1 MAAKNKDMNRIR
13 SFFVRMTDKAKR
25 VWEFCANGVW
35 DDPRQNLKI
44 STIKVL
50 NLSVRSFLNGDLQ
63 TKSCAMTYRT
73 LLAIVPALALICAIG
88 RGFGL
93 QDVIMEQMIK
103 QIPSQAQLLETSFG
117 FVDKYLSQAS
127 GGIFVGVGVVFL
139 FWTIISLIRSIE
151 MAFNAIWQV
160 PKGRSYWRMM
170 TDYLAIIIVLP
181 ILLICSNGITLFM
194 SSSLKT
200 LLPYEFMQPAIE
212 LLFDFIGLV
221 MTWLFF
227 AATYMLVP
235 NTKVKFR
242 NAIIPGVLIGTAYQI
257 LQWLFISGQLYVA
270 KYNAIYGSFSFLPLF
285 LIWMQFV
292 WLFTLTGGVLCYAIQ
307 NIGEYN
313 YGDNIRRISDT
324 YRYQTT
330 LTVMTIIAQRFQ
342 KSMEAMNLKEIGQH
356 YRLPVNLIT
365 PELERLRAVG
375 LVNFIEGEE
384 KENNDRK
391 VQPAVQVSEMTVSE
405 VIDRLS
411 NYGAENFIPEFSQNF
426 RSVENAVA
434 EIISA
439 ANEKG
444 ESIKLVDIP
453 IHHVSRQKTDNKP
466 NKTLNTK

>member
-1 MAAKNKDMNRIR
+1 MASKSNEIGRIG
-13 SFFVRMTDKAKR
+13 SFFIRTTDKAKKI
-25 VWEFCANGVW
+25 WAYCATGVW
-35 DDPRQNLKI
+35 NDTRQNWKI
-44 STIKVL
+44 NTIKVL

-73 LLAIVPALALICAIG
+73 LLAIVPALALIIAIG

-93 QDVIMEQMIK
+93 QDVIMDQMIK
-103 QIPSQAQLLETSFG
+103 QIPSQAQLLRTSFN
-117 FVDKYLSQAS
+117 FVDSYLSEAS

-139 FWTIISLIRSIE
+139 LWTIISLIRSIE

-160 PKGRSYWRMM
+160 PKGRSYWRML
-170 TDYLAIIIVLP
+170 TDYLAIILVLP

-212 LLFDFIGLV
+212 ILFDFIGLL

-227 AATYMLVP
+227 AGTYMLVP

-242 NAIIPGVLIGTAYQI
+242 NAIIPGILIGTAYQV

-313 YGDNIRRISDT
+313 YGDNIRSISDS

-330 LTVMTIIAQRFQ
+330 LTVMTIIAQRFER
-342 KSMEAMNLKEIGQH
+342 SMAAMNLREIGQH

-375 LVNFIEGEE
+375 LINFIEGEE
-384 KENNDRK
+384 KETNERK
-391 VQPAVQVSEMTVSE
+391 VQPAIQVSKMTVTD
-405 VIDRLS
+405 VVDRLS
-411 NYGAENFIPEFSQNF
+411 SFGAQGFIPEFSTHFHPIQKIF
-426 RSVENAVA
+426 A
-434 EIISA
+434 EILAS

-444 ESIKLVDIP
+444 NSIRLIDIP
-453 IHHVSRQKTDNKP
+453 IHHETKP
-466 NKTLNTK
+466 KR